1 MKNIKRFLSGIC
13 VCSLLTSL
21 TGCYD
26 LEQLPHD
33 SVVIDFNDSQKAYET
48 MVGVYQA
55 LNGSSVYNGFY
66 ALESATD
73 LGWSYN
79 GWWPA
84 YDKYNI
90 SMGIANA
97 SYGGFSETWSGLY
110 EGISRA
116 NNMIANMGKSNL
128 DESIR
133 IQYIAESRF
142 IRGLLYSN
150 LLNYFG
156 GVPIYDET
164 FTGDASEMLNPRN
177 TAEEVREFVLND
189 LTFAIENLPK
199 TRSSVGQASQGAAY
213 ALRGKVYLY
222 NKEYEKAKADFLQ
235 VVNGGYHIQPLG
247 TGCFFL

>member
-177 TAEEVREFVLND
+177 TAEEVQIGRAHV
-189 LTFAIENLPK
+189 
-199 TRSSVGQASQGAAY
+199 
-213 ALRGKVYLY
+213 
-222 NKEYEKAKADFLQ
+222 
-235 VVNGGYHIQPLG
+235 
-247 TGCFFL
+247 

>member
-33 SVVIDFNDSQKAYET
+33 SVVIDFNDSQKTYET

-116 NNMIANMGKSNL
+116 NNMIANMGKSKL

-133 IQYIAESRF
+133 
-142 IRGLLYSN
+142 
-150 LLNYFG
+150 
-156 GVPIYDET
+156 T
-164 FTGDASEMLNPRN
+164 
-177 TAEEVREFVLND
+177 
-189 LTFAIENLPK
+189 
-199 TRSSVGQASQGAAY
+199 
-213 ALRGKVYLY
+213 
-222 NKEYEKAKADFLQ
+222 
-235 VVNGGYHIQPLG
+235 H
-247 TGCFFL
+247 